1 MYGFFLGSK
10 NKDAKGIA
18 AKKLP
23 MQRISMM
30 LSKVASDI
38 FNQIVQPHWNR
49 SVNSAQRLR
58 LWHKSFIKVAKES
71 NIIDADLASSL
82 SSSHSLLSLMHSS
95 FDKDQQ
101 FPSAQL
107 FAINIAYEMS
117 LDSFDCD
124 LDQIPELWRL
134 RFFAS
139 AVRFQWLVSIENSF
153 FLKNTF
159 MDLHHC
165 QPVEYHNIDSE
176 CPAELDLLMCDSKA
190 LACAFHKGNQ
200 LDSYA
205 ASYTNDN
212 LDEDCNDL
220 TSNSE
225 SNNAVIKAGFSGFD
239 KPLKVA

>member
-1 MYGFFLGSK
+1 MF
-10 NKDAKGIA
+10 
-18 AKKLP
+18 
-23 MQRISMM
+23 
-30 LSKVASDI
+30 SKVASDI
-38 FNQIVQPHWNR
+38 FKQIIQPHWNK
-49 SVNSAQRLR
+49 SVNSTQSHR

-71 NIIDADLASSL
+71 NIIDVDLAASL
-82 SSSHSLLSLMHSS
+82 SNSHSLLSLMHSS

-117 LDSFDCD
+117 LDSFGCD

-139 AVRFQWLVSIENSF
+139 AVRFQWLVSIENNF

-165 QPVEYHNIDSE
+165 QPIEYHNVDSE
-176 CPAELDLLMCDSKA
+176 CPAELDMLMCDSKA
-190 LACAFHKGNQ
+190 LACAYHKGNQ
-200 LDSYA
+200 LDSSA
-205 ASYTNDN
+205 VCDTNDSRVDDTNN
-212 LDEDCNDL
+212 LIP
-220 TSNSE
+220 SSE
-225 SNNAVIKAGFSGFD
+225 YGNTNIAAGFSRFD